1 MVSRI
6 ANRLALLTTAA
17 LVTSLATPAH
27 AQSDARINAIQTQIQ
42 ALNNE
47 LRQVKRDL
55 AARDAAVRAAQAD
68 AAKAQAQAQATQET
82 VAHLPAPAGFAP
94 MSEAHRGPTLG
105 IGYAHP
111 EYKSPKSDFTSL
123 NVAGVSA
130 ADQAAGS
137 SSQKGTFH
145 IGGATIQLG
154 GFFAADGI
162 FRSRN
167 DVTDVASNWN
177 TGIPLRNSA
186 LYHENEFRGSAR
198 QSRVTVLVHGDVD
211 AEQRVS
217 GYAELDLQGAAA
229 TANGNETNSYNPRI
243 RQVYGAYD
251 NDAAG
256 VHALAGQTWS
266 LATMTK
272 VGVTPREENI
282 PATIDQQYVPGFTWV
297 RQTQIR
303 VAKDFAEQKLWLAAS
318 LESPQATY
326 LVGANGTGSN
336 SGVANYN
343 NLGVSTL
350 NPTNLYS
357 TDIAPDVIVK
367 AAADPGFGHY
377 ELFGLARFFQDR
389 VSVLGN
395 GHNNTR
401 LAGGVGAGTIIPVVA
416 KYLDF
421 QLSGLAGYGIGRYGS
436 AQLPDSTISRTGAPA
451 PLPEVQALAG
461 LSAHPTPTVDLYT
474 YVGTEQIG
482 RKTFNVGATPYG
494 YGNPLYSNAGCD
506 VELST
511 ATCTGNTSGVV
522 QGTLGAYWRFLSGD
536 FGTLQT
542 GIQYAYTRR
551 SVFKGITAPGGGGNA
566 GTDENTVLFDFRYLP
581 FQ

>member
-1 MVSRI
+1 MISRI
-6 ANRLALLTTAA
+6 ARRTALLATAA
-17 LVTSLATPAH
+17 LVTGLTTPAR
-27 AQSDARINAIQTQIQ
+27 AQSDARINAIQTQIH

-47 LRQVKRDL
+47 LQKVKRDL

-68 AAKAQAQAQATQET
+68 AANARAQAQATQET
-82 VAHLPAPAGFAP
+82 VAHLPAPGGFAP

-111 EYKSPKSDFTSL
+111 EYKSPKSDFSSL
-123 NVAGVSA
+123 NVAGISA
-130 ADQAAGS
+130 ADQKSGS

-145 IGGATIQLG
+145 IGGLTIQLG

-167 DVTDVASNWN
+167 DVTDIASNWN

-186 LYHENEFRGSAR
+186 LYHENEFRGTAR
-198 QSRVTVLVHGDVD
+198 QSRVTLLVHGDVD
-211 AEQRVS
+211 AQQHVS
-217 GYAELDLQGAAA
+217 GYAELDLQGAAG
-229 TANGNETNSYNPRI
+229 TANSNESNSYNPRI
-243 RQVYGAYD
+243 RQVYASYD

-256 VHALAGQTWS
+256 VHVLAGQAWS
-266 LATMTK
+266 LATLTK
-272 VGVTPREENI
+272 VGVTPREENL
-282 PATIDQQYVPGFTWV
+282 PATIDQQYVPGFTWT
-297 RQTQIR
+297 RQPQIR
-303 VAKDFAEQKLWLAAS
+303 VAKDFAEQRFWLAAS

-326 LVGANGTGSN
+326 SVGPYGTGSN

-377 ELFGLARFFQDR
+377 ELFGLARFLQDR

-395 GHNNTR
+395 GHSNTR
-401 LAGGVGAGTIIPVVA
+401 LAGGVGAGVILPVVP
-416 KYLDF
+416 KYVDF

-451 PLPEVQALAG
+451 PLPEVQALTG
-461 LSAHPTPTVDLYT
+461 LTGHPDPAVDLYA
-474 YVGTEQIG
+474 YAGTEQTG

-511 ATCTGNTSGVV
+511 ATCTGNTSGIV

-551 SVFKGITAPGGGGNA
+551 SVFKGVTAPGGGGNA
-566 GTDENTVLFDFRYLP
+566 GTDQNTVLFDFRYLP